1 MVSLCHFHFHHL
13 LRFFFLLGRS
23 KKRRRRRRRRRV
35 SNWFLVFFSA
45 SLSLSLISFW
55 SSVKGRWVLMWC
67 RLARKGPV
75 SHKSSLQHIIEGKEM
90 PPYCSS
96 CSDGT
101 GAPTTIARNS
111 RPALTVS
118 CGQWVLLA
126 MPRWGTYTAHDHPTK
141 ERTHKRARN
150 YSSFSSWQ
158 LRYVDISD
166 TRIPQESPAISFN
179 ETQGRATRVQQLQQ
193 LQRSF
198 ILVFSTAFHQIG

>member
-1 MVSLCHFHFHHL
+1 
-13 LRFFFLLGRS
+13 
-23 KKRRRRRRRRRV
+23 
-35 SNWFLVFFSA
+35 
-45 SLSLSLISFW
+45 
-55 SSVKGRWVLMWC
+55 
-67 RLARKGPV
+67 
-75 SHKSSLQHIIEGKEM
+75 M

-179 ETQGRATRVQQLQQ
+179 ETQGRATRVQEYNSYNSYNGPSSWSSRRHSIKLANQLP
-193 LQRSF
+193 LSAIEMRSRVERVELKRQWVVGAA
-198 ILVFSTAFHQIG
+198 IN